1 MEAIYVDL
9 HIHTSDNADNLNK
22 NYNIDELLKN
32 INKKANGRQALIS
45 LTDHNTI
52 NKDAYLKFINKNQK
66 NIKIILGTE
75 LHIKNH
81 ETKPAYH
88 CHIYFDIN
96 NINDKEIDSLNEI
109 LDKLYPKKLV
119 EKMDKSIPKIDKI
132 INSFENYDFI
142 LIPHGG
148 QNHATFETSID
159 PNSTCDETIERTI
172 YYNQI
177 EGFSA
182 RSNKGLE
189 DTKEYLKKLG
199 IGSFV
204 NLITGSDNY
213 NPTKYPAAK
222 SDEASKFVPT
232 WMYANPDF
240 RGLKLALSEDSRLEY
255 EINPTIDDYNIIK
268 NIKLKNEKID
278 IDVELTQGLNVV
290 IGESSSGKTLFVDSI
305 MKKIK
310 KEDNSNY
317 EADFGVSEIEI
328 EDALG
333 AEPYYIEQNFI
344 TEKVK
349 NNNELNMIPIVK
361 DLFPEEEYKQELI
374 DKELTNVK
382 TIIND
387 VLTNVKKVKKAE
399 ETIKKIPAIY
409 NLVTK
414 GLVEQNI
421 IEIFNVDDNVL
432 ENIKYIQEEATQD
445 ANQIKE
451 IKTKLKNNKLY
462 YNRDMTSFDSVI
474 KEIEYLKS
482 KYKFQEKIRKII
494 QKNQDEYD
502 KKINKA
508 NTANN
513 KILTSRKKLTNAI
526 KNYIVGK
533 EGFKE
538 NIEKLSNINLEV
550 ETITRDFDDNKL
562 YIKNNLKLSKEI
574 LSSII
579 CNYLK
584 TKKDKSL
591 ESLTPEDLYSTNFL
605 TSKVKTYEEL
615 NQKLYADII
624 EKNKKIY
631 KIIGYN
637 GKDFDSLSPGWK
649 TAIILDIMLKYNEDT
664 APLIIDQ
671 PEDNLANTYINQ
683 DLIKAIKTAKRNK
696 QIIMVSHN
704 ATIPMLGDAQN
715 IVLCR
720 NIDNK
725 IVIRSAKLEGMID
738 DKLVIDYIA
747 EITDGGKKAI
757 KKRFK
762 KYNFKKYREE

>member
-222 SDEASKFVPT
+222 SDEASEFVPT

-255 EINPTIDDYNIIK
+255 SINPTIDDYNIIK

-513 KILTSRKKLTNAI
+513 KILTSRKKLTTAI

-538 NIEKLSNINLEV
+538 NIENLSNINLEV

-615 NQKLYADII
+615 NQKLYADIM
-624 EKNKKIY
+624 EK
-631 KIIGYN
+631 
-637 GKDFDSLSPGWK
+637 
-649 TAIILDIMLKYNEDT
+649 IL
-664 APLIIDQ
+664 
-671 PEDNLANTYINQ
+671 
-683 DLIKAIKTAKRNK
+683 
-696 QIIMVSHN
+696 
-704 ATIPMLGDAQN
+704 
-715 IVLCR
+715 IV
-720 NIDNK
+720 
-725 IVIRSAKLEGMID
+725 
-738 DKLVIDYIA
+738 
-747 EITDGGKKAI
+747 
-757 KKRFK
+757 
-762 KYNFKKYREE
+762 